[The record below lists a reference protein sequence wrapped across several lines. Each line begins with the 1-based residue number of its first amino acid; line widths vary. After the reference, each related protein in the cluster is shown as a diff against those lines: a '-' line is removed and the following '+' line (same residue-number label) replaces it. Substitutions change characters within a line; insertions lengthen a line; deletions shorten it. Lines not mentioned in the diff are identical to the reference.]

1 MFADPTLTE
10 TLARI
15 LGVYMAAAG
24 IGLLLDP
31 KAYDGVMEN
40 FRANPALAYI
50 SAVLVFALGAVL
62 VTLHNQW
69 GSWPEI
75 LVSLIGWGALAEGV
89 LMLAVRRSYFALVAR
104 IPLGLGMLRGFGVFT
119 LILGVIY
126 LYAGFGL

>member
-1 MFADPTLTE
+1 MFADPAMTE

-31 KAYDGVMEN
+31 KAYDGVMEHFN
-40 FRANPALAYI
+40 ANPALAYI
-50 SAVLVFALGAVL
+50 SGVAVFAIGAVL
-62 VTLHNQW
+62 VTLHNHW

-75 LVSLIGWGALAEGV
+75 LVSLIGWGALAEGI
-89 LMLAVRRSYFALVAR
+89 LMLAVRRRFFALVGM
-104 IPLGLGMLRGFGVFT
+104 IPLGHGMLRGFGVFT
-119 LILGVIY
+119 LILGAAL